1 MQADEIISKAELF
14 AMNFIA
20 KIQDKNM
27 QEAAK
32 AAYFMDNQEEL
43 SKMLQGLK
51 TVVERLKKQDIIS
64 DDDSVLIDRAEA
76 LRTQI
81 EDCIKT
87 YQQSLNIKSDI
98 SEEET
103 SAQLT
108 EQTIAEAMKTNQTT
122 QQISKNM
129 AEIAEQ
135 QKLAANAPAF
145 NYALV
150 CDGQINMIQASDKA
164 TLNNMINQVAS
175 NGNYKNISLFQ
186 MSFKPVPLKQKTI
199 LSV

>member
-43 SKMLQGLK
+43 GKMLQGLK
-51 TVVERLKKQDIIS
+51 TVVERLKEQDIIS
-64 DDDSVLIDRAEA
+64 DDDSVLVDRAEA

-87 YQQSLNIKSDI
+87 YQQSLNIKSDV

>member
-43 SKMLQGLK
+43 GKMLQGLK
-51 TVVERLKKQDIIS
+51 TVVERLKEQNIIS
-64 DDDSVLIDRAEA
+64 DDDSVLVDRAEA

-87 YQQSLNIKSDI
+87 YQQSLNIKSDV

>member
-43 SKMLQGLK
+43 GKMLQGLK
-51 TVVERLKKQDIIS
+51 TVVERLKEQDIIS
-64 DDDSVLIDRAEA
+64 DDDSILVDRAEA

-87 YQQSLNIKSDI
+87 YQQSLNIKSDV

>member
-14 AMNFIA
+14 AMDFIA

-43 SKMLQGLK
+43 GKMLQGLK
-51 TVVERLKKQDIIS
+51 TVVERLKEQDIIT
-64 DDDSVLIDRAEA
+64 DDDYVLVDRAEA

-81 EDCIKT
+81 EDCIKV
-87 YQQSLNIKSDI
+87 YQQSLNIKSDV

-108 EQTIAEAMKTNQTT
+108 EKTIAEAMKTNQTT

-135 QKLAANAPAF
+135 QKLTANAPAF

-150 CDGQINMIQASDKA
+150 CDGQINMIQANDKT
-164 TLNNMINQVAS
+164 TLNNMINQVAG

>member
-43 SKMLQGLK
+43 GKMLQGLK
-51 TVVERLKKQDIIS
+51 TVVERLKEQDTIS
-64 DDDSVLIDRAEA
+64 DDDSVLVDRAEA

-87 YQQSLNIKSDI
+87 YQQSLNIKSDV

-186 MSFKPVPLKQKTI
+186 MSFKPVLLKQKTI

>member
-14 AMNFIA
+14 AMDFIA

-43 SKMLQGLK
+43 GKMLQGLK
-51 TVVERLKKQDIIS
+51 TVVERLKEQDIIT
-64 DDDSVLIDRAEA
+64 DDDYVLVDRAEA

-81 EDCIKT
+81 EDCIKI
-87 YQQSLNIKSDI
+87 YQQSLNIKSDV

-150 CDGQINMIQASDKA
+150 CDGQINMIQANDKT
-164 TLNNMINQVAS
+164 TLNNMINQVAG

>member
-14 AMNFIA
+14 AMDFIA

-43 SKMLQGLK
+43 GKMLQGLK
-51 TVVERLKKQDIIS
+51 TVVERLKEQDIIT
-64 DDDSVLIDRAEA
+64 DDDYVLVDRAEA

-81 EDCIKT
+81 EDCIKI
-87 YQQSLNIKSDI
+87 YQQSLNIKSDV

-150 CDGQINMIQASDKA
+150 CDGQINMIQANDK
-164 TLNNMINQVAS
+164 TMLNNMINQVAG

>member
-14 AMNFIA
+14 AMSFIA

-43 SKMLQGLK
+43 GKMLQGLK
-51 TVVERLKKQDIIS
+51 TVVERLKAQETIT
-64 DDDSVLIDRAEA
+64 DDDSVLVDRAEA

-87 YQQSLNIKSDI
+87 YQQSLNIKSDV

>member
-43 SKMLQGLK
+43 GKMLQGLK
-51 TVVERLKKQDIIS
+51 TVVERLKEQDIIS
-64 DDDSVLIDRAEA
+64 DDDSVLVDRAEA

-87 YQQSLNIKSDI
+87 YQQSLNIKSDV

-150 CDGQINMIQASDKA
+150 CDGQINMIQANDKA

>member
-43 SKMLQGLK
+43 GKMLQGLK
-51 TVVERLKKQDIIS
+51 TVVERLKEQDIIS
-64 DDDSVLIDRAEA
+64 DDDSVLVDRAEA
-76 LRTQI
+76 LRTLI

-87 YQQSLNIKSDI
+87 YQQSLNIKSDV

>member
-14 AMNFIA
+14 AMDFIA

-43 SKMLQGLK
+43 GKMLQGLK
-51 TVVERLKKQDIIS
+51 TVVERLKEQDIIT
-64 DDDSVLIDRAEA
+64 DDDYVLVDRAEA

-81 EDCIKT
+81 EDCIKI
-87 YQQSLNIKSDI
+87 YQQSLNIKSDV

-150 CDGQINMIQASDKA
+150 CDGQINMIQANDKS
-164 TLNNMINQVAS
+164 TLNNMINQVAG

>member
-43 SKMLQGLK
+43 GKMLQGLK
-51 TVVERLKKQDIIS
+51 TVVERLKEQDIIS
-64 DDDSVLIDRAEA
+64 DDDSVLVDRAEA

-150 CDGQINMIQASDKA
+150 CDGQINMIQANDKA
-164 TLNNMINQVAS
+164 TLNNMINQVAG
-175 NGNYKNISLFQ
+175 NGNYKSISLFQ